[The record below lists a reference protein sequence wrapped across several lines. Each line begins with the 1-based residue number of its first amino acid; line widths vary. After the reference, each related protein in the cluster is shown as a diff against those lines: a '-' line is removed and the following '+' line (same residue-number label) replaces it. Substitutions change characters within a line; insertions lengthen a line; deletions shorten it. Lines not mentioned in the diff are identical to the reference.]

1 MKSNNTQVNPSLNV
15 EAPTDNITIE
25 KLQTAT
31 LFLTT
36 KYAQTKNIKFAQA
49 AYHNLC
55 MLNDHNEANSELKY
69 LCQSLMMEW
78 RLIACKKSSSPSLFN

>member
-1 MKSNNTQVNPSLNV
+1 MKSNNTQVKPALNM
-15 EAPTDNITIE
+15 EAPTGNISIE
-25 KLQTAT
+25 KLQTTT

-36 KYAQTKNIKFAQA
+36 KYAQTKEIKFAQA

-55 MLNDHNEANSELKY
+55 MLNDHNDANSELKF

-78 RLIACKKSSSPSLFN
+78 RLIACKKNSNSSMFN

>member
-1 MKSNNTQVNPSLNV
+1 MKSNNTQANPSLNV